1 MNLERLWTPWRA
13 EYVAGD
19 TSADPNA
26 GCFLCDG
33 PRVGNDAASL
43 ILKRGSHAY
52 LMLNKYPYS
61 TGHMMAVPFNH
72 GGDLASLATEIG
84 DELWALAQAAVR
96 ALTDEYRP
104 EGFNIGMNVGT
115 PGGAGA
121 PNHLHVH
128 VVPRWAGDT
137 NFMPVIA
144 GAKVL
149 PETLEQTYTR
159 MLPRMGA
166 AGAL

>member
-1 MNLERLWTPWRA
+1 MNLEHLWTPWRA
-13 EYVAGD
+13 EHVTGD
-19 TSADPNA
+19 QNTDPNA

-33 PRVGNDAASL
+33 PRVGDDAASL
-43 ILKRGSHAY
+43 ILERGSRAY

-61 TGHMMAVPFNH
+61 TGHMMAVPFDH
-72 GGDLASLATEIG
+72 GGDLAALATETG
-84 DELWALAQAAVR
+84 HQLWALAQAAVR

-121 PNHLHVH
+121 PDHLHVH

-149 PETLEQTYTR
+149 PETLEQTYAR
-159 MLPRMGA
+159 MLPRMGG
-166 AGAL
+166 AGSL

>member
-13 EYVAGD
+13 EYVTGD
-19 TSADPNA
+19 QITDRNA

-33 PRVGNDAASL
+33 PQAGDDVASL
-43 ILKRGSHAY
+43 ILQRGSSAY

-61 TGHMMAVPFNH
+61 TGHMMAVPFDH
-72 GGDLASLATEIG
+72 GGDIAALAAETG
-84 DELWALAQAAVR
+84 HELWALAQRAVR

-121 PNHLHVH
+121 PDHLHIH

-149 PETLEQTYTR
+149 PETLEQTYAR
-159 MLPRMGA
+159 LHPRIA
-166 AGAL
+166 EPSDS

>member
-13 EYVAGD
+13 DYVTGD
-19 TSADPNA
+19 QNTDPNA

-33 PRVGNDAASL
+33 PRVGDDAASL
-43 ILKRGSHAY
+43 ILERGSHAY

-61 TGHMMAVPFNH
+61 TGHMMAVPFDH
-72 GGDLASLATEIG
+72 GGDLVALAKETG
-84 DELWALAQAAVR
+84 DELWVLAQAAVR
-96 ALTDEYRP
+96 ALTDEYQP

-121 PNHLHVH
+121 PDHLHVH
-128 VVPRWAGDT
+128 VVPRWTGDT

-149 PETLEQTYTR
+149 PETLEQTYAR
-159 MLPRMGA
+159 MLPRMGGT
-166 AGAL
+166 GAL